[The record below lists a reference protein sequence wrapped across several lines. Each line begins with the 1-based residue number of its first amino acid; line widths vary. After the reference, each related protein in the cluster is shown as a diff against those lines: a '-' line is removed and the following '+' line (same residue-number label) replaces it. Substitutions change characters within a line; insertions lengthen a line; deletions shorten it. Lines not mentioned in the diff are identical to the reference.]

1 MSKAEFIAELN
12 DRLTVLTDEERRDIL
27 DEYEQH
33 IDIKVMR
40 GMSEEAAIADF
51 GRIDELAAD
60 ILEAYHVR
68 ADYAL
73 AEQHGRKKGSAGRLF
88 RQKPALATEGDRAD
102 EADGEEREAAL
113 GVMGWLNRAYEG
125 TWNGLKHVCGGF
137 WNLCKKAGG
146 GIGRSVRKASNMLV
160 KGTSELIELCKK
172 PFQKGKAIEHENGEA
187 ESMNLESANRGKE
200 REKRMKAK
208 SGFSFGRA
216 IGGFFGAC
224 VDATLWCIRWMWNL
238 FCIGAGLLFG
248 FGSCI
253 VVFGMGV
260 LIVLLML
267 GYPLAGITIG
277 WLGLTMCMVSVT
289 VWCFSM
295 VIRGGKKHRQDV
307 TGNGDGMLTEAVD
320 ETEDTDVLKA
330 AEEEEGMIHA

>member
-12 DRLTVLTDEERRDIL
+12 DRLAVLTDEERRDIL

-73 AEQHGRKKGSAGRLF
+73 TEQHGRKKGITGRLF
-88 RQKPALATEGDRAD
+88 RQKPAPGTEGDRAD

-113 GVMGWLNRAYEG
+113 GIMGWLNRAYEG

-146 GIGRSVRKASNMLV
+146 SIGCSVRKASNMLV
-160 KGTSELIELCKK
+160 KGTSKLIALCKK

-187 ESMNLESANRGKE
+187 EVMNLESANRGKE
-200 REKRMKAK
+200 KGKRMKAK
-208 SGFSFGRA
+208 SGFSIGRA
-216 IGGFFGAC
+216 IGGFLVPAWMPRCGVSDGCGICSASEPDFCLVLEA
-224 VDATLWCIRWMWNL
+224 ASWC
-238 FCIGAGLLFG
+238 
-248 FGSCI
+248 
-253 VVFGMGV
+253 
-260 LIVLLML
+260 
-267 GYPLAGITIG
+267 LA
-277 WLGLTMCMVSVT
+277 WV
-289 VWCFSM
+289 
-295 VIRGGKKHRQDV
+295 R
-307 TGNGDGMLTEAVD
+307 
-320 ETEDTDVLKA
+320 
-330 AEEEEGMIHA
+330 